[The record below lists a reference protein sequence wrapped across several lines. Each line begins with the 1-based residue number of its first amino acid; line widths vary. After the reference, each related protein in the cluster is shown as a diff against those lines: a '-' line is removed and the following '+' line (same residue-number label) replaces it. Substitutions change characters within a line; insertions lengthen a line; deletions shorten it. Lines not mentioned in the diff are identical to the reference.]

1 MKVKVMSCLISF
13 SYSIGRPLFPTLERA
28 YDFCLC
34 VAQASTTHVGL
45 ITLCILLFAK
55 TTLHF
60 HLCDCAIMASPL
72 LASST
77 SGGLAGDSADTSL
90 ITNTNNEA
98 VTSNNIQGPLNEL
111 FHDVNVAIDNVDNE
125 LRTTTLEPPASDTN
139 IINPWCVDLSSVT

>member
-1 MKVKVMSCLISF
+1 MSCLISF

-55 TTLHF
+55 KTLHF
-60 HLCDCAIMASPL
+60 HLFDCAIMASPL

-77 SGGLAGDSADTSL
+77 SSTGLAGDSADTSL

-98 VTSNNIQGPLNEL
+98 VTSNNIQGPLSEL
-111 FHDVNVAIDNVDNE
+111 FVETHDVNIVIDNE
-125 LRTTTLEPPASDTN
+125 LRTTTLDPPASVMVAWSGRKS
-139 IINPWCVDLSSVT
+139 PGG

>member
-1 MKVKVMSCLISF
+1 MSCLISF
-13 SYSIGRPLFPTLERA
+13 SYRIGRPLFPTLERA

-55 TTLHF
+55 KTLHF
-60 HLCDCAIMASPL
+60 HLFDCAIMASPL

-90 ITNTNNEA
+90 ITNTNNET

-111 FHDVNVAIDNVDNE
+111 FVETHDVNIVIDNE
-125 LRTTTLEPPASDTN
+125 LRTTTLEPPASDT
-139 IINPWCVDLSSVT
+139 WSGDAQ